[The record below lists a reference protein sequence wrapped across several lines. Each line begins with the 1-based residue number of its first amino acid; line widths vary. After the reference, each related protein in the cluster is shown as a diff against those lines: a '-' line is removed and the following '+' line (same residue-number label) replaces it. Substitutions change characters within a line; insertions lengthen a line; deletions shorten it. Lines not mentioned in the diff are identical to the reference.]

1 MASGGYPCPR
11 PEPEVP
17 GSSFERRTFLQQAT
31 ALVATCS
38 FAPIVSAQPGVLPSL
53 RPVPGKGLAANRV
66 FLHADCLLHLAG
78 TDHPERPGRLIA
90 VQSAL
95 ADRLTG
101 KGGFTVPRPATPDDL
116 LSCHSQEYIDLV
128 RREIRNGAQTLSTG
142 DTQISSGSLAA
153 ALAAAGT
160 VMTAVDAVLTGDART
175 AFCAVRPP
183 GHHASRGKGMGFC
196 IFNNVALGARHAQR
210 KYGITRV
217 LIVDWDVHH
226 GNGTQDIFWNDG
238 SVLFFDTHLEN
249 WYPHT
254 GAASERGEGKALGLI
269 INRPFAR
276 GAGRADI
283 LGAFRDTL
291 IPAAERFRPEL
302 VMISAGFDS
311 RAGDPL
317 GGFALSDQDFADLT
331 DLVRGI
337 ADRHAGGRLISVL
350 EGGYNFEGLGS
361 AVVAHVGRLAAER

>member
-1 MASGGYPCPR
+1 M
-11 PEPEVP
+11 
-17 GSSFERRTFLQQAT
+17 FLQRAMT
-31 ALVATCS
+31 VVAAGS
-38 FAPIVSAQPGVLPSL
+38 FSPIVLSQPVVRPLL
-53 RPVPGKGLAANRV
+53 RPLPNKGSVANRI
-66 FLHADCLLHLAG
+66 FLHPDCLLHLSG
-78 TDHPERPGRLIA
+78 TDHPERPGRLTA
-90 VQSAL
+90 VHSAL
-95 ADRLTG
+95 AGRMGGND
-101 KGGFTVPRPATPDDL
+101 GFTVPRPATLDDL
-116 LSCHSQEYIDLV
+116 LSCHSREYVDLV
-128 RREIRNGAQTLSTG
+128 RKEIRNGAQTLSTG
-142 DTQISSGSLAA
+142 DTRISSGSLAA

-160 VMTAVDAVLTGDART
+160 VMTAVDAVVTGDSRT

-183 GHHASRGKGMGFC
+183 GHHASRDKGMGFC

-254 GAASERGEGKALGLI
+254 GAASEQGEGKALGLI

-276 GAGRADI
+276 GAGRTEI

-317 GGFALSDQDFADLT
+317 GGFALSDRDFADLT
-331 DLVRGI
+331 DLVLGI

-350 EGGYNFEGLGS
+350 EGGYNLEGLAS
-361 AVVAHVGRLAAER
+361 AVAVHVGRLAAER

>member
-1 MASGGYPCPR
+1 MVAAASFPP
-11 PEPEVP
+11 
-17 GSSFERRTFLQQAT
+17 
-31 ALVATCS
+31 VA
-38 FAPIVSAQPGVLPSL
+38 SAQSGVLPTL
-53 RPVPGKGLAANRV
+53 RPAPGKGTVANRV
-66 FLHADCLLHLAG
+66 FLHPDCLLHLAG

-90 VQSAL
+90 IQSAL
-95 ADRLTG
+95 ADRLAG
-101 KGGFTVPRPATPDDL
+101 EGGIRVPRPATLDDL
-116 LSCHSQEYIDLV
+116 LSCHSPEYIDLV
-128 RREIRNGAQTLSTG
+128 RREIRSGAQTLSTG
-142 DTQISSGSLAA
+142 DTQISSGSLGAS
-153 ALAAAGT
+153 LAAAGT
-160 VMTAVDAVLTGDART
+160 VMTAVDAVVTGDTRT

-183 GHHASRGKGMGFC
+183 GHHASRDKGMGFC

-210 KYGITRV
+210 KHGIARV

-226 GNGTQDIFWNDG
+226 GNGTQDIFWDDG
-238 SVLFFDTHLEN
+238 SVLFFDTHLAN

-254 GAASERGEGKALGLI
+254 GAASEQGKGKAHGLI

-276 GAGRADI
+276 GAGRAEI

-317 GGFALSDQDFADLT
+317 GGLALNDTDFADLT

-337 ADRHAGGRLISVL
+337 ADRHAGGRVVSVL
-350 EGGYNFEGLGS
+350 EGGYNLEGLAG
-361 AVVAHVGRLAAER
+361 AVAAHVGRLAAER

>member
-1 MASGGYPCPR
+1 LPNK
-11 PEPEVP
+11 
-17 GSSFERRTFLQQAT
+17 GS
-31 ALVATCS
+31 
-38 FAPIVSAQPGVLPSL
+38 
-53 RPVPGKGLAANRV
+53 AANRV
-66 FLHADCLLHLAG
+66 FLHPDCLLHLAG
-78 TDHPERPGRLIA
+78 TDHPERPGRLTAI
-90 VQSAL
+90 QSAL
-95 ADRLTG
+95 ADRLAG
-101 KGGFTVPRPATPDDL
+101 NGGFTVPRPATLDEI
-116 LSCHSQEYIDLV
+116 LSCHSREYVDLV
-128 RREIRNGAQTLSTG
+128 RKEIRNGARALSTG
-142 DTQISSGSLAA
+142 DTLLSPGSLAA

-160 VMTAVDAVLTGDART
+160 VTTAVDAVLTGATRT

-183 GHHASRGKGMGFC
+183 GHHASRDKGMGFC

-226 GNGTQDIFWNDG
+226 GNGTQDIFWSDG

-254 GAASERGEGKALGLI
+254 GAASEQGEGKALGLI

-276 GAGRADI
+276 GAGRAEI

-291 IPAAERFRPEL
+291 LPAAERFRPEL

-311 RAGDPL
+311 RSGDPL
-317 GGFALSDQDFADLT
+317 GGFALSDRDFADLT
-331 DLVRGI
+331 DLARGI

-350 EGGYNFEGLGS
+350 EGGYNFEGLAS

>member
-1 MASGGYPCPR
+1 M
-11 PEPEVP
+11 
-17 GSSFERRTFLQQAT
+17 
-31 ALVATCS
+31 ALVAACS
-38 FAPIVSAQPGVLPSL
+38 FSPIVSAQPGILPSL
-53 RPVPGKGLAANRV
+53 RPVPRKGSAANRV
-66 FLHADCLLHLAG
+66 FLHPDCLLHLAG
-78 TDHPERPGRLIA
+78 TDHPERPARLTAI
-90 VQSAL
+90 QSAL
-95 ADRLTG
+95 ADRMGVT
-101 KGGFTVPRPATPDDL
+101 GGFTIPRPATLDAL
-116 LSCHSQEYIDLV
+116 LSCHSREYVDLV
-128 RREIRNGAQTLSTG
+128 RKEIRNGAQTLSTG
-142 DTQISSGSLAA
+142 DTRISAGSWAA

-183 GHHASRGKGMGFC
+183 GHHASRDKGMGFC

-210 KYGITRV
+210 KYGIKRV

-238 SVLFFDTHLEN
+238 SVLFFDTHLEH

-254 GAASERGEGKALGLI
+254 GAASEQGEGKALGLI

-276 GAGRADI
+276 GAGRTEI

-311 RAGDPL
+311 RVGDPL
-317 GGFALSDQDFADLT
+317 GGFALSDRDFADLS
-331 DLVRGI
+331 DLVLGI

-361 AVVAHVGRLAAER
+361 AVVAHVGRLAVER